1 MKMTDERKRKIKRVA
16 KQYIL
21 VTLGVIILDISFYF
35 FMEPASIVTGGVFGL
50 SIILEPL
57 FNMAGEWFTASI
69 FLYIVNITTLFLGLI
84 FLGKDFFLKT
94 MYGTL
99 LSPTIVLLLEL
110 SCDPNFFYAGINDG
124 NKELICLICG
134 ALLCGV
140 GVGIAIHAGGSTGG
154 MDVIQKIMSK
164 YAKIPMS
171 VSMYLSDGLIVLLA
185 GFLLS
190 KTVDGELVRSY
201 TYMYQIENVVWG
213 VLGVFIQGYII
224 DYICLNAKSRRTVY
238 VITNNPDKIKDL
250 IYSDVGRGLTLSD
263 VRGGYTNDSKTM
275 ITCTMDKNEAYRVTE
290 AITELDP
297 HAFTFVTSCKQV
309 SGEYD
314 KKGLL

>member
-1 MKMTDERKRKIKRVA
+1 MNSDKRKRVLKHI
-16 KQYIL
+16 KQYTL

-57 FNMAGEWFTASI
+57 FNLAGDWFTTST
-69 FLYIVNITTLFLGLI
+69 FLYIVNIATLILGLI
-84 FLGKDFFLKT
+84 CLGKDFFIKT
-94 MYGTL
+94 IYGTL

-110 SCDPNFFYAGINDG
+110 TCDPNFFYSGINDG
-124 NKELICLICG
+124 NKEIICLICG
-134 ALLCGV
+134 AILCGI

-154 MDVIQKIMSK
+154 IDVIQKIMSK
-164 YAKIPMS
+164 YIRIPMS
-171 VSMYLSDGLIVLLA
+171 VSMYLTDGLVVLLA
-185 GFLLS
+185 GFLS
-190 KTVDGELVRSY
+190 SRVVDGELIRSY

-213 VLGVFIQGYII
+213 VLGVVIQGYII

-238 VITNNPDKIKDL
+238 VITTEPEPIKNL
-250 IYSDVGRGLTLSD
+250 IFNEIGRGLTLSD
-263 VRGGYTNDSKTM
+263 VRGGYTNASKTM

-297 HAFTFVTSCKQV
+297 DAFTFVTSCKQV

-314 KKGLL
+314 KRGLL

>member
-1 MKMTDERKRKIKRVA
+1 MNSDKRKRLLKHI
-16 KQYIL
+16 KQYTL

-57 FNMAGEWFTASI
+57 FNLAGDWFTTST
-69 FLYIVNITTLFLGLI
+69 FLYIVNIATLILGLI
-84 FLGKDFFLKT
+84 CLGKDFFIKT
-94 MYGTL
+94 IYGTL

-110 SCDPNFFYAGINDG
+110 TCDPNFFYSGINDG
-124 NKELICLICG
+124 NKEIICLICG
-134 ALLCGV
+134 AILCGI

-154 MDVIQKIMSK
+154 IDVIQKIMSK
-164 YAKIPMS
+164 YIRIPMS
-171 VSMYLSDGLIVLLA
+171 VSMYLTDGLVVLLA
-185 GFLLS
+185 GFLS
-190 KTVDGELVRSY
+190 SRVVDGELIRSY

-213 VLGVFIQGYII
+213 VLGVVIQGYII

-238 VITNNPDKIKDL
+238 VITTEPEPIKNL
-250 IYSDVGRGLTLSD
+250 IFNEIGRGLTLSD
-263 VRGGYTNDSKTM
+263 VRGGYTNASKTM

-297 HAFTFVTSCKQV
+297 DAFTFVTSCKQV

-314 KKGLL
+314 KRGLL